1 MHTELTL
8 SRRTFLG
15 ASAGA
20 AATVAFGRW
29 SPSALASERLV
40 PPGKLGI
47 QLFTVRDQ
55 IPRLHNSVVDMNP
68 ANPFFGQ
75 PLPGGFRGVFEA
87 LASFGYK
94 TVEFAGYTQGANGPI
109 TTQEIRALLDEFGLT
124 AVGTH
129 LSLNTLRTNL
139 AFEIE
144 RCQILGMGYIGTA
157 NRPTDGTNAP
167 DSIGGVHSV
176 AGYEAAAAEFNAWG
190 ETCAAAGLKLYQHNH
205 TDEFR
210 FATDQPSVRVY
221 DVWIGETDPRFVHL
235 EMDIYW
241 AYAAKNLFPGFEPL
255 DYVQAQPHRYA
266 LWHVK
271 DGAAAADPDGLVFV
285 DVGDG
290 IIDFR
295 TFFDE
300 QGNKGYHQ
308 YIVERD
314 SAPGG
319 SANPGQSYRTA
330 QRSAAYLLGLRA

>member
-1 MHTELTL
+1 MHRELTF

-29 SPSALASERLV
+29 APGALASERLV

-167 DSIGGVHSV
+167 DAIGGVHSV
-176 AGYEAAAAEFNAWG
+176 AGYKAAAAEFNAWG
-190 ETCAAAGLKLYQHNH
+190 ETCASAGLKLYQHNH

-210 FATDQPSVRVY
+210 FATDQPSVRV
-221 DVWIGETDPRFVHL
+221 
-235 EMDIYW
+235 
-241 AYAAKNLFPGFEPL
+241 
-255 DYVQAQPHRYA
+255 
-266 LWHVK
+266 
-271 DGAAAADPDGLVFV
+271 
-285 DVGDG
+285 
-290 IIDFR
+290 
-295 TFFDE
+295 
-300 QGNKGYHQ
+300 
-308 YIVERD
+308 
-314 SAPGG
+314 
-319 SANPGQSYRTA
+319 
-330 QRSAAYLLGLRA
+330 